1 MLSEGG
7 NLLDRVLHHGRV
19 IDFMNLGIG
28 NLRTGIFNVADVF
41 ITAGIVLVLSLSL
54 RQQNQQVSG

>member
-1 MLSEGG
+1 VG

-28 NLRTGIFNVADVF
+28 NLGTGIFKVADVF
-41 ITAGIVLVLSLSL
+41 ITAGIVLVLSLSF
-54 RQQNQQVSG
+54 RQQNPQVSG